1 MTLATSPPETAT
13 TDPLAGPVVPA
24 GPPRRVRTRSI
35 GPWLMLVP
43 TLAVLAVV
51 VGYPLVRLGIV
62 SFQEYGR
69 AQVFGQPAP
78 FVGLDNYKAI
88 LTDTYFW
95 QVFARSI
102 AFCLVNVA
110 VTMVLGTLV
119 ALLLTKVNKFFRLL
133 TSLGLLVAW
142 AMPALTAIIIW
153 GWMFDT
159 QFGVVNYAIT
169 ELTWIDSTGH
179 SWLINPWSFY
189 LVATIVIVWQS
200 TPFVAFSVYAGLTQ
214 VPDDV
219 LEAAQLDGANGWQR
233 FRHVIVPYL
242 KPIFVIVTVLQVIWD
257 LRVFTQIFALQ
268 GIGGIREKTSTLG
281 VYIYQTSIGTG
292 DFGKGGAMA
301 VILVVLMMGIAIWY
315 VRSMLRGEEA

>member
-1 MTLATSPPETAT
+1 MTLATSPPETALP
-13 TDPLAGPVVPA
+13 DPVNGEQGPVRA
-24 GPPRRVRTRSI
+24 ADGVRTRRF

-43 TLAVLAVV
+43 TLAVLGVV
-51 VGYPLVRLGIV
+51 VGYPLVRLVIV

-78 FVGLDNYKAI
+78 YVGFDNYTSI
-88 LTDTYFW
+88 LTDAVFW
-95 QVFARSI
+95 RVFVRSV
-102 AFCLVNVA
+102 AFCLVNVV
-110 VTMVLGTLV
+110 VTMVLGTLI
-119 ALLLTKVNKFFRLL
+119 AILLTKVNKFFRLL
-133 TSLGLLVAW
+133 TSVGLLVAW

-159 QFGVVNYAIT
+159 QFGVINYVIT
-169 ELTWIDSTGH
+169 ELTPWEYTGH
-179 SWLINPWSFY
+179 SWLLNPWSFFF
-189 LVATIVIVWQS
+189 VATVVIVWQS

-219 LEAAQLDGANGWQR
+219 LEAAALDGASGWQR
-233 FRHVIVPYL
+233 FRHITVPYL
-242 KPIFVIVTVLQVIWD
+242 KPIFVIVTILQIIWD

-292 DFGKGGAMA
+292 DFGRGGAMA
-301 VILVVLMMGIAIWY
+301 VILVIMMMAIALWY
-315 VRSMLRGEEA
+315 VRSTIREEA